1 MSDRNFW
8 EKVNCLLIVVLYSLE
23 AVAPHPQK
31 GDIKFMKFFYIYIYV
46 YMYIYIYIYI
56 CIYIYI
62 YDPTTMNLL
71 SLIMIEVPIKE
82 L

>member
-1 MSDRNFW
+1 MYI
-8 EKVNCLLIVVLYSLE
+8 C
-23 AVAPHPQK
+23 
-31 GDIKFMKFFYIYIYV
+31 IYI
-46 YMYIYIYIYI
+46 YIYIYIYI